1 MALINLTD
9 VFDRE
14 IEILEIKAESMV
26 YAIDRKDET
35 KNKCVLERYD
45 FNEGK
50 ITPLIELDYTR
61 LYESFQTYG
70 QNRDFFYAVN
80 VLDDYRV
87 RLRKIDKRTWKI
99 GEDVLLDAEGEVL
112 SLYILDE
119 SHLLVTDQVMADEAY
134 VTGWGMTCG
143 GRYMNLCYVYD
154 MKAGKKYPVKD
165 GRFHELLET
174 VKIYEQGG
182 QRVMLCIP
190 GKEEVFRTDVGAFIT
205 SVKTDAR
212 LPFETVFKADTMSD
226 GMLAFVQDGAGGFY
240 GHVCGAGREK
250 VLFFGADGKYKQI
263 CAYPYDEDG
272 EYFYDPAGGHIFY
285 CGSPD
290 ENGIKHLAC
299 MMDSMISLN
308 ISEDDGDFTG
318 ILTEEAYV
326 TAFYRE
332 VRVKDDIEFRE
343 YAAIHYRDGRPSEHF
358 AGRCIFGGGH
368 IILMKSFLAL

>member
-1 MALINLTD
+1 MALMNLTD

-14 IEILEIKAESMV
+14 IEMLEIKAEYMI

-45 FNEGK
+45 FDEGQ
-50 ITPLIELDYTR
+50 ITPLLDLDYTR

-70 QNRDFFYAVN
+70 QNDAFFYAVN

-87 RLRKIDKRTWKI
+87 RLRKIDKRTWEI

-112 SLYILDE
+112 SLHILDE
-119 SHLLVTDQVMADEAY
+119 NHLLVTDEVPADEAY
-134 VTGWGMTCG
+134 ATGWGMACG

-154 MKAGKKYPVKD
+154 IKDGKKYPVKD

-174 VKIYEQGG
+174 VKIYEQDG

-190 GKEEVFRTDVGAFIT
+190 GKEEVFRADVCAFIT
-205 SVKTDAR
+205 SVKTDAP
-212 LPFETVFKADTMSD
+212 LPFESVFKADKMAD
-226 GMLAFVQDGAGGFY
+226 GVLAFVQDGADGFY
-240 GHVCGAGREK
+240 GRVCGDGREE
-250 VLFFGADGKYKQI
+250 VLFFCADGKYKKI

-272 EYFYDPAGGHIFY
+272 EYFYYPADGHIFY
-285 CGSPD
+285 WAGPD

-318 ILTEEAYV
+318 ILTEAAYV
-326 TAFYRE
+326 TVFYKE
-332 VRVKDDIEFRE
+332 VKVKDDIEFRE
-343 YAAIHYRDGRPSEHF
+343 YAAVHYRDGKPSEHF

-368 IILMKSFLAL
+368 IILLKSFLAL

>member
-14 IEILEIKAESMV
+14 IEVLELKEEYMI

-45 FNEGK
+45 FNEGQ
-50 ITPLIELDYTR
+50 ITPLLKLDYTR

-70 QNRDFFYAVN
+70 QNADFFYAVN

-87 RLRKIDKRTWKI
+87 RLRKIDKQTWEI

-119 SHLLVTDQVMADEAY
+119 AHLLVTDEAAADEAY
-134 VTGWGMTCG
+134 VTGWGMERG
-143 GRYMNLCYVYD
+143 IRYMNLCYVYD
-154 MKAGKKYPVKD
+154 IADGKKYPVKD
-165 GRFHELLET
+165 SRFHNLLET
-174 VKIYEQGG
+174 VKIYEKDG
-182 QRVMLCIP
+182 QRRMICIP
-190 GKEEVFRTDVGAFIT
+190 EKEEVFRADVSAFIA
-205 SVKTDAR
+205 SVKADEP
-212 LPFETVFKADTMSD
+212 LPLESVFKASQKQMV
-226 GMLAFVQDGAGGFY
+226 AFVQDGEDGFY
-240 GHVCGAGREK
+240 GRVCKEGKEE

-263 CAYPYDEDG
+263 CAYPYNEDG

-285 CGSPD
+285 CTAPD

-308 ISEDDGDFTG
+308 IGEDDGDFTG
-318 ILTEEAYV
+318 ILTEDTYV
-326 TAFYRE
+326 TAFYKE
-332 VRVKDDIEFRE
+332 VQVKDDIEFRE
-343 YAAIHYRDGRPSEHF
+343 YAAVHDRGKKSSEHF
-358 AGRCIFGGGH
+358 AGRCVFGGGH
-368 IILMKSFLAL
+368 IILLKSFLAL